1 MANLTQERSIM
12 AKLMISKI
20 MFKPTTTKVIMEKLM
35 IIKLIMA
42 KPTKN

>member
-1 MANLTQERSIM
+1 MIGKIIM
-12 AKLMISKI
+12 T
-20 MFKPTTTKVIMEKLM
+20 KPTAIKVIMEKLM